1 MPSASAAGGVTRHV
15 TWPFGPLVRRKNQK
29 SFPVPF
35 RFLGPAEATTGATQG
50 GRTGD
55 GDSREGMKS
64 SSDAR
69 VKPKACSG
77 APGDARPEVQNQL
90 DADVC
95 PNMDELRARLLA
107 HWRDVERRAVALP
120 QIVLSRGPA
129 MSLHQVTGGVDW
141 RAVRAIAASREPGR
155 YALLERV
162 KSRGGFRFT
171 TCRSRDG
178 TRRERERVSSHGSA
192 GHDTSSKP

>member
-35 RFLGPAEATTGATQG
+35 RFLGPAEASTGATQG
-50 GRTGD
+50 ARTGD
-55 GDSREGMKS
+55 GDSRERMKS

-95 PNMDELRARLLA
+95 PNLDELRARLLA

-178 TRRERERVSSHGSA
+178 TRREREGVSSHGSA